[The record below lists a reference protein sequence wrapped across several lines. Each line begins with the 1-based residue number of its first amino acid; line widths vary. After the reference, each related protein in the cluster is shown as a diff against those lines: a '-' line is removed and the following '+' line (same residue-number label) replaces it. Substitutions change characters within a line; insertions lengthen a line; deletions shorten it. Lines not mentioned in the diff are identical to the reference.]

1 MPNLPSN
8 PVFPQ
13 HPGGQY
19 TETQGWVASFLLT
32 FGRVLHNLIQTL
44 NALCKVD
51 TIANRSSAPQINE
64 IFFVASDTYQEYV
77 GIAGA
82 WSAVG
87 RVGGTV
93 MGAIPFVEITDADA
107 PAANGARLY
116 SRDNGAGKSQL
127 VVRFNTGAI
136 QVLATEP

>member
-8 PVFPQ
+8 PAFQQ
-13 HPGGQY
+13 HPSGQS
-19 TETQGWVASFLLT
+19 TETQNWAASFLYAL
-32 FGRVLHNLIQTL
+32 GRVLYNVIYTV

-64 IFFVASDTYQEYV
+64 IFFVASDTYQQYV
-77 GIAGA
+77 GIAGV

-87 RVGGTV
+87 RTGGTV
-93 MGAIPFVEITDADA
+93 MGAVDFTEIADAAA

-116 SRDNGAGKSQL
+116 ARDNGAGKTQL
-127 VVRFNTGAI
+127 VVRFNTGAV
-136 QVLATEP
+136 QVIATEP

>member
-8 PVFPQ
+8 PIFPQ

-19 TETQGWVASFLLT
+19 PETQSWVASFLHT
-32 FGRVLHNLIQTL
+32 FGRVLHDVIHTV

-77 GIAGA
+77 GIAGD

-93 MGAIPFVEITDADA
+93 MGAIPFTEISDPAA

-116 SRDNGAGKSQL
+116 VKDVGGKTAL
-127 VVRFNTGAI
+127 VVRFNTGAVQQI
-136 QVLATEP
+136 AIEP